1 MYLRSGIFD
10 KQSQFKDISKILLA
24 QLLSAHRQ
32 TWNKREILH
41 NTNISSNNFTQLIFP
56 KNHKLTILKF
66 YTKF

>member
-10 KQSQFKDISKILLA
+10 KKSQFKDISKVLLA

-41 NTNISSNNFTQLIFP
+41 NTNISSNNFTQLI
-56 KNHKLTILKF
+56 N
-66 YTKF
+66 

>member
-41 NTNISSNNFTQLIFP
+41 NTNISKGVLI
-56 KNHKLTILKF
+56 
-66 YTKF
+66 